1 MLWTWGSVHCSSLTL
16 LLLFELVKLN
26 FLSLL
31 LWKCFVVQEKLEE
44 QREEQTALSKQ
55 DPPGQLGAVHCKG
68 QGVFTIN
75 FNIAGDGAV
84 IAGLPVPGCWGGV
97 NEGLNRG

>member
-1 MLWTWGSVHCSSLTL
+1 MCIALLLPL

-26 FLSLL
+26 FLPAAVEMLCGAREARGTEGRTDSSL
-31 LWKCFVVQEKLEE
+31 
-44 QREEQTALSKQ
+44 QTGS
-55 DPPGQLGAVHCKG
+55 PGAARGCSLQG
-68 QGVFTIN
+68 QGVFTIH